1 MPDPDE
7 KLVLT
12 APQWRTKMDFW
23 SMEGATSHTLQMGSD
38 NSPEDYY
45 LLVCEYMSRNIS
57 HETDRLVAWSA
68 IAREVAQRT
77 SWTYIAGLWIE
88 DIYRALLWSYEGYGR
103 GFDSYVA
110 PTWSW
115 ASQDFED
122 IGEDGISLDSL
133 PKVYGGVFRNIL
145 SDRDEKF
152 DCSIINIEVDLVTD
166 DPYGQV
172 RSAELSI
179 QGQWR
184 RGDLLCTKRMPYYV
198 IGRSPRYLYSDDGGR
213 GYLGARGDDEFMQDN
228 DVTII
233 CDFDTRLEDEN
244 GDYGEYLGPTGYI
257 PATDDQKRQARNW
270 SELSFLQISRWK
282 CEVNPCGT
290 IWALIL
296 HAEDDSSTLFK
307 RVGVA
312 QIADE
317 VASGWERRLVKIV

>member
-7 KLVLT
+7 KLVFT

-23 SMEGATSHTLQMGSD
+23 SMEGATSHALQMGSD

-77 SWTYIAGLWIE
+77 SWTYIAGLWVE

-115 ASQDFED
+115 GSQDFED

-145 SDRDEKF
+145 SERDEKF
-152 DCSIINIEVDLVTD
+152 DCSIINI
-166 DPYGQV
+166 
-172 RSAELSI
+172 
-179 QGQWR
+179 
-184 RGDLLCTKRMPYYV
+184 
-198 IGRSPRYLYSDDGGR
+198 
-213 GYLGARGDDEFMQDN
+213 
-228 DVTII
+228 
-233 CDFDTRLEDEN
+233 
-244 GDYGEYLGPTGYI
+244 
-257 PATDDQKRQARNW
+257 
-270 SELSFLQISRWK
+270 
-282 CEVNPCGT
+282 
-290 IWALIL
+290 
-296 HAEDDSSTLFK
+296 
-307 RVGVA
+307 
-312 QIADE
+312 
-317 VASGWERRLVKIV
+317 